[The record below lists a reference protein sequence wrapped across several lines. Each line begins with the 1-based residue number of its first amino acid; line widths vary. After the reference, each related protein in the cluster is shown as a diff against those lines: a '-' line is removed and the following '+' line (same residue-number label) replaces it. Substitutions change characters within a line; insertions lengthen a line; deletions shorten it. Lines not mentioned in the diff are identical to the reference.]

1 MNKRIVQF
9 LSIGLLTLGI
19 STTVQPIISHAWT
32 TINKYTWTSGKAD
45 AAIYY
50 TNTNKNAY
58 IWNSHF
64 NKKLHN
70 LKNYPYTTW
79 YVSRS
84 FVHNNKVYYSISNG
98 NKVRGVV
105 WHGYVTPA
113 VVKNLNSFNSNSDYL
128 SYLNTDKSQKLS
140 RALLKLIPNAN
151 VSLNLSKQAAMNKI
165 TDYQNVINLGIV
177 SGTVT
182 EGAITHKTIIH
193 DFLMASNTTNTAKAK
208 TTGKMLAA
216 KGYTSD
222 KLASLMNQGYQVGI
236 YVNDGAATSVGKS
249 GYPSTIS
256 FKSSVQ
262 NNMAFVVAKP
272 KQLLQKQV
280 N

>member
-1 MNKRIVQF
+1 MNKKIVQF

-19 STTVQPIISHAWT
+19 SMIAQPMISHAWT
-32 TINKYTWTSGKAD
+32 STNKYTWTSGKAD

-58 IWNSHF
+58 IWNSRF

-79 YVSRS
+79 YISRS
-84 FVHNNKVYYSISNG
+84 FVRKNKVYYSISNG
-98 NKVRGVV
+98 GKVKGVV

-113 VVKNLNSFNSNSDYL
+113 VVKNLNSFNSDSDYL

-151 VSLNLSKQAAMNKI
+151 VSLNLSQQASMNKI
-165 TDYQNVINLGIV
+165 TDYQNIINLGTV
-177 SGTVT
+177 SGTAT
-182 EGAITHKTIIH
+182 EGAITHKTIVH
-193 DFLMASNTTNTAKAK
+193 DFLMGFSATNAAKAK
-208 TTGKMLAA
+208 TAGKMLAA

-222 KLASLMNQGYQVGI
+222 KLASLMSQGYQVGI

-262 NNMAFVVAKP
+262 NNMAFVIAKP
-272 KQLLQKQV
+272 KE